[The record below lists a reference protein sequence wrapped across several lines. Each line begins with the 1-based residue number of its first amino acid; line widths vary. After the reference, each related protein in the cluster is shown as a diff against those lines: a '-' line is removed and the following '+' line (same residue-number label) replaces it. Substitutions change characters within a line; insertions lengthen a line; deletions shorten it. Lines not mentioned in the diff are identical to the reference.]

1 MAAPRTGT
9 RAMTLH
15 GTHLVVALGLLCE
28 LGHVNILLF
37 VYLVLL
43 LDLGLVVADL
53 LGVSGHFVFED
64 LDHLLLRIGLHHLHF
79 GAFEIRI
86 FFKVILKD

>member
-28 LGHVNILLF
+28 LGHVNILLAA
-37 VYLVLL
+37 
-43 LDLGLVVADL
+43 VVGHCDL
-53 LGVSGHFVFED
+53 LMMDRTGV
-64 LDHLLLRIGLHHLHF
+64 
-79 GAFEIRI
+79 
-86 FFKVILKD
+86 